1 MAEKNFRVKNGLSLQ
16 GTVDTVITADN
27 SGGILIGGSPL
38 ATGTPKG
45 NTASRPASPELGDIY
60 SNTQTGYIEVYT
72 AAGWSQLG
80 VIPLSATIGSPTD
93 VGTSISYGSGSVDVA
108 FTPAAGGGLAS
119 LFTAVSSPGSISA

>member
-1 MAEKNFRVKNGLSLQ
+1 MSDKNFKVKNALALQ
-16 GTVDTVITADN
+16 GTVETVISADN
-27 SGGILIGGSPL
+27 AGGILVGGSPL
-38 ATGTPKG
+38 VTGTPKG

-93 VGTSISYGSGSVDVA
+93 VGTNISYGS
-108 FTPAAGGGLAS
+108 
-119 LFTAVSSPGSISA
+119 